1 MKKKPKVYVETSVIS
16 NLTSWLSEKPE
27 QLAMQTASRE
37 WWGRKDDFELFIS
50 QYVMDE
56 IKRGDPGAALRRL
69 ESVSG
74 IPSLPSTSKA
84 VDTAREFVKRHI
96 IPAEYPADAA
106 HIAIAAHNDMDYLVT
121 WNQTHI
127 HNRNKLEKVGDL
139 LEELGLKRIE
149 IVRPL
154 YWKGV
159 KREKDQT
166 RT

>member
-16 NLTSWLSEKPE
+16 NLTSWLSEKPD
-27 QLAMQTASRE
+27 QLAMQMASRE
-37 WWGRKDDFELFIS
+37 WWERKDEFELFIS

-56 IKRGDPGAALRRL
+56 IKRGDPDAAIRRL

-74 IPSLPSTSKA
+74 IPSLSSTDK
-84 VDTAREFVKRHI
+84 VVETVRELVKRHI

-106 HIAIAAHNDMDYLVT
+106 HIAIAAHNGMDYLVT

-127 HNRNKLEKVGDL
+127 HNKNKLEKVGDT

-159 KREKDQT
+159 KHEKD
-166 RT
+166 